1 MIRMEIQRIYKDDKH
16 VVTRKP
22 YKYLTIIFKRK
33 GRSEM
38 SEVMVF
44 SAGELI
50 KWIKD
55 NLN

>member
-1 MIRMEIQRIYKDDKH
+1 MEIQRIYKDDKH